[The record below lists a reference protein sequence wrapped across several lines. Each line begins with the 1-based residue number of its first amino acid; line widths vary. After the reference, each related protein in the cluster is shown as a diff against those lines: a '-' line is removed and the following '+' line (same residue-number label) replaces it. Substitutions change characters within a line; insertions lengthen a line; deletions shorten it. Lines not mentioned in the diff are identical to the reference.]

1 MARLAQIARMIFYIW
16 PDRNRQRRALRDMD
30 PEQLDDLGISRSAAL
45 RESRKP
51 FWRKH
56 TGPGDCHW

>member
-1 MARLAQIARMIFYIW
+1 
-16 PDRNRQRRALRDMD
+16 MD